1 MAAHIR
7 HLPRDSAFARA
18 RNGDAA
24 EWTQTVELLATQA
37 DYLQLIHRTYVN
49 ANSEQKIT
57 EPFRN
62 YPRPGSVAPA
72 PEPPKTVSLS
82 GFAGLLKEKI

>member
-1 MAAHIR
+1 M
-7 HLPRDSAFARA
+7 
-18 RNGDAA
+18 
-24 EWTQTVELLATQA
+24 ELLATQA

-57 EPFRN
+57 DPFRH
-62 YPRPGSVAPA
+62 YPRPGVLAPA
-72 PEPPKTVSLS
+72 SEPTKTVSLS